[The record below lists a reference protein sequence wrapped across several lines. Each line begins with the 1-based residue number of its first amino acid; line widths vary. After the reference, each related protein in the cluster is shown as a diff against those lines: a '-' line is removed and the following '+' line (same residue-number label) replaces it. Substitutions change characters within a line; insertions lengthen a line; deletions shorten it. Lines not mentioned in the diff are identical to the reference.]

1 MASLTVVGPPWDLAA
16 HTRTLL
22 GWAAD
27 KNLRFDQV
35 QTNGAEQWTGLLGI
49 YNATQRANPTP
60 PSGKPNW
67 PSNFSTD

>member
-1 MASLTVVGPPWDLAA
+1 MASLTVVGPPWDLAT

-35 QTNGAEQWTGLLGI
+35 QTNAAEQWTGLLGI
-49 YNATQRANPTP
+49 YNADPAVQPDPAKWETELAF
-60 PSGKPNW
+60 KLL
-67 PSNFSTD
+67 D